1 MAKAKLGDVQL
12 DETGQDWRVYLTGK
26 APKKETKVTT
36 GYWRVE
42 SNKLYATPVQTIF
55 DEGMILVKFPFGAP
69 FLDDK
74 PTDIDPDCGDTWH
87 KFVDEFWPKCKPVDY
102 AEYMSAI
109 DPEKGGFWADTLA
122 TQPRDTLGA
131 NMSPEAMADELL
143 KAARENLAKA
153 EEMAKGGKAKNQKAA
168 DAAAILEKAM
178 STQRAALREFHKT
191 EKQPHLDASRAVDD
205 RFLPLIKSMETAGKD
220 IDAKVKRPYLLE
232 QEEIARRAREA
243 AQKVLDDA
251 AAAAA
256 AEAAKNAPSTPLDDG
271 WEEAQP
277 AAPRVE
283 ISTPK
288 VSAGVRGAR
297 SSLRDVKYG
306 QIVDVVEFAAA
317 LARNIG
323 LFPEMKT
330 LLETVANRFART
342 AAGDGKAH
350 GDDIYPGVKLEIRRE

>member
-69 FLDDK
+69 FLEDK

-87 KFVDEFWPKCKPVDY
+87 KFVDEFWPKCKPVEY

-131 NMSPEAMADELL
+131 NMSPEALADEML

-178 STQRAALREFHKT
+178 STQRAALKEFHEA
-191 EKQPHLDASRAVDD
+191 EKKPHWDAVLAVDA
-205 RFLPLIKSMETAGKD
+205 RFLPLIKSMVNAGKD
-220 IDAKVKRPYLLE
+220 IDSKVKRPYLLE

-243 AQKVLDDA
+243 AQKVIDDA

-256 AEAAKNAPSTPLDDG
+256 AEADENAPKTPLDEG

-277 AAPRVE
+277 TAPRVE

-297 SSLRDVKYG
+297 SSLSDKRYG
-306 QIVDVVEFAAA
+306 VVTSYADLAAKMVEH
-317 LARNIG
+317 LG
-323 LFPEMKT
+323 LNPELKT
-330 LLETVANRFART
+330 LLDNYANRIARAQST
-342 AAGDGKAH
+342 ADKKH
-350 GDDIYPGVKLEIRRE
+350 GDQLYPGVKLEIRRE

>member
-1 MAKAKLGDVQL
+1 MAKVKLGEVQL

-69 FLDDK
+69 FLEDK

-87 KFVDEFWPKCKPVDY
+87 KFVDEFWPKCKPVEY
-102 AEYMSAI
+102 AEYMDAI
-109 DPEKGGFWADTLA
+109 NPDKGGFWADTLA

-131 NMSPEAMADELL
+131 NMSPEALADEML

-153 EEMAKGGKAKNQKAA
+153 EAMAKGGKAKNQKAA

-178 STQRAALREFHKT
+178 STQRAALKEFHEA
-191 EKQPHLDASRAVDD
+191 EKKPHLDAARAVDD
-205 RFLPLIKSMETAGKD
+205 RFLPLIKSMVNAGKD
-220 IDAKVKRPYLLE
+220 IDAKVKRPFLLE

-251 AAAAA
+251 AA
-256 AEAAKNAPSTPLDDG
+256 EAAKNAPATPLDEG
-271 WEEAQP
+271 WDEAQP
-277 AAPRVE
+277 TAPRVE

-306 QIVDVVEFAAA
+306 VITDYKA
-317 LARNIG
+317 LACAMIDNLG
-323 LFPEMKT
+323 LNPA
-330 LLETVANRFART
+330 LRTVLDNYANSLART
-342 AAGDGKAH
+342 AAGDGKAK
-350 GDDIYPGVKLEIRRE
+350 GAVIFPGVELDIRRE

>member
-55 DEGMILVKFPFGAP
+55 DEGMMLVKFPFGAS

-74 PTDIDPDCGDTWH
+74 PTEIDSDCGLTWL
-87 KFVDEFWPKCKPVDY
+87 KFVDEFWPKCKPVEY
-102 AEYMSAI
+102 AEYMGAI

-122 TQPRDTLGA
+122 TQPRDTVGA
-131 NMSPEAMADELL
+131 NMSPEAMADEML
-143 KAARENLAKA
+143 KAARENIAKA
-153 EEMAKGGKAKNQKAA
+153 EALAKGGKAKNQKAA

-178 STQRAALREFHKT
+178 STQRAALKEFHES
-191 EKQPHLDASRAVDD
+191 EKEPHRKAGLAVDE
-205 RFLPLIKSMETAGKD
+205 RFLPLIRSMVTAGND
-220 IDAKVKRPYLLE
+220 LASKVKRPYLLE
-232 QEEIARRAREA
+232 QEEIGRRAKAA
-243 AQKVLDDA
+243 AQKVIDDA

-256 AEAAKNAPSTPLDDG
+256 AEAAENAPKTPLDDG

-277 AAPRVE
+277 SAPQIE

-297 SSLRDVKYG
+297 SSLRDVRYAVITDHAAMAARLVEGKYP
-306 QIVDVVEFAAA
+306 DM
-317 LARNIG
+317 LN
-323 LFPEMKT
+323 
-330 LLETVANRFART
+330 LLEQLALRMARGP
-342 AAGDGKAH
+342 AGMEAKDGAE
-350 GDDIYPGVKLEIRRE
+350 IYPGVKVEIRRE